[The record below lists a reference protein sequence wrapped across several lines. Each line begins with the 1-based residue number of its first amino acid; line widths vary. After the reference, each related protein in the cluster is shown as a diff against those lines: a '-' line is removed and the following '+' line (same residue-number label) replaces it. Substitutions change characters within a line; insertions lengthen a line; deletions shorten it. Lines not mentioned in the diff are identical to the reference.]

1 MHSDLSSF
9 HSYSAHYFLI
19 RNSVTASGAFSNF
32 LQPVMESRRKK
43 QALRNSSAAMI
54 QNSFA
59 LGKHAAFGSVGTNW
73 SILSSTEN
81 ICFVGRKLNIIF

>member
-1 MHSDLSSF
+1 MCSDLSSLR
-9 HSYSAHYFLI
+9 SYSAHYFTI
-19 RNSVTASGAFSNF
+19 RNSVAASRAFSNF
-32 LQPVMESRRKK
+32 LQPVRESRKK
-43 QALRNSSAAMI
+43 QALRNSSSTMI

-59 LGKHAAFGSVGTNW
+59 LGKHEAFGSVGTNW